1 MNPAEFQNIARSEDR
16 MWWFVGMRKILE
28 AWVSRMP
35 GERFDKVLEAG
46 CGTGY
51 MSAWLKR
58 RYGWPMFPVDLSLD
72 GLRFAKES
80 GVGQLAQADI
90 TRMPHRD
97 GVFDA
102 VVSLDVLAH
111 LPRGAEMKAFAE
123 FWRLLRPGGKLILR
137 TSALDALRSR
147 HTEFAHERQRFT
159 AARLRDAL
167 ESAGFRVIELSYVNS
182 LLLPV
187 AWIKFR
193 IWEKWMTE
201 SAASGVEVPGA
212 ALNELLKIPLLLEAA
227 WLRFGGGFPLGQ
239 SLMVLAQKERQP

>member
-1 MNPAEFQNIARSEDR
+1 
-16 MWWFVGMRKILE
+16 
-28 AWVSRMP
+28 
-35 GERFDKVLEAG
+35 
-46 CGTGY
+46 
-51 MSAWLKR
+51 
-58 RYGWPMFPVDLSLD
+58 
-72 GLRFAKES
+72 
-80 GVGQLAQADI
+80 
-90 TRMPHRD
+90 
-97 GVFDA
+97 
-102 VVSLDVLAH
+102 
-111 LPRGAEMKAFAE
+111 MKAFAE